1 MDMTGS
7 VIVAYVLPL
16 SRHNRQWCIVEV
28 PYQSSEG
35 TSLRFGDPLV
45 LSVTDAVAQKNLVPL
60 FAGLLTAK
68 GAFFIQVTRAIRSVG
83 TSKKKQPVKSTK
95 GKKKAD
101 FDRKWQPETP
111 GQVIGGIGSRT

>member
-1 MDMTGS
+1 MEMTGS
-7 VIVAYVLPL
+7 VIVEYVLPL

-83 TSKKKQPVKSTK
+83 RH
-95 GKKKAD
+95 
-101 FDRKWQPETP
+101 RKNSDKRQKE
-111 GQVIGGIGSRT
+111 G

>member
-1 MDMTGS
+1 MEMTGS
-7 VIVAYVLPL
+7 VIVEYVLPL
-16 SRHNRQWCIVEV
+16 SRHNRQWCVVEV

-68 GAFFIQVTRAIRSVG
+68 GAFFIQVTRAIRSAG
-83 TSKKKQPVKSTK
+83 RH
-95 GKKKAD
+95 
-101 FDRKWQPETP
+101 RKNSDKRQKE
-111 GQVIGGIGSRT
+111 G